1 MMAVKILNRNRRFKT
16 VAAAAFLFLTVL
28 PRPVSAETSTGVE
41 TPPTMKTG
49 QGNYGY
55 FRMEE
60 SPAVKPADTK
70 SAPQQQPDAVQQPS
84 YGLKNAV
91 AGENSAV
98 PADTVP
104 QKSTGAA
111 PWGADAGLQHAA
123 TQMSAG
129 QYAQAVQT
137 LKKVMARDASNA
149 DAHAYIGQCYY
160 HLGMT
165 EDARKSLERALMANP
180 RHMGAHLYI
189 GLLHLKNGQRDLVV
203 ERLAALRS
211 LCQGGLCEE
220 ENHLADRLNTTK
232 PVAKTAKEEERN
244 SRWMFWKKD

>member
-1 MMAVKILNRNRRFKT
+1 MMAVKLLNRNRQYKLLI
-16 VAAAAFLFLTVL
+16 AAAFAFLL
-28 PRPVSAETSTGVE
+28 MFPRPVFADTPSGVQ
-41 TPPTMKTG
+41 TPPTMKAG

-55 FRMEE
+55 FRMEAD
-60 SPAVKPADTK
+60 PAPEPVSEPTAL
-70 SAPQQQPDAVQQPS
+70 QQPATAQPS

-91 AGENSAV
+91 AGENS
-98 PADTVP
+98 PAP
-104 QKSTGAA
+104 GASTAPKNTAA
-111 PWGADAGLQHAA
+111 LPWGADSGLRIAE

-137 LKKVMARDASNA
+137 LKKVMTRDPSNA
-149 DAHAYIGQCYY
+149 DAHTYIGQCYF

-165 EDARKSLERALMANP
+165 EDARKSLERALMGNP

-189 GLLHLKNGQRDLVV
+189 GLLHLKNGHRDLVV

-211 LCQGGLCEE
+211 LCQGGICEE
-220 ENHLADRLNTTK
+220 EIHLADQLNSTK
-232 PVAKTAKEEERN
+232 PVQKAAKEEERS